1 MKKRIS
7 CILLICLILSVCAC
21 NAREEESVQ
30 EEKTEITAVFLAQG
44 ALNLEVGERFQQ
56 NCTVIPEEA
65 DMSGLSWK
73 SANSEI
79 ATVTADGLIEGIAP
93 GTTTIICASSGTAM
107 DTCEVTVKA
116 PSAIEQLNEKEKT
129 LFNYMVEE
137 MLSSFYNASAVRI
150 RKIYDTNNNKDGD
163 TIWSVILDIQGTNP
177 AGGTIYKIY
186 GLIYFT
192 KNNSFLCLE
201 APNADLSHPM
211 SDSVMSASKI
221 NSALEEYWN
230 KKHM

>member
-7 CILLICLILSVCAC
+7 CILLICLILGVCAC

-44 ALNLEVGERFQQ
+44 ALNLEVGEKFQQ

-116 PSAIEQLNEKEKT
+116 PSAIEQLNEKEKI
-129 LFNYMVEE
+129 LF
-137 MLSSFYNASAVRI
+137 NASAVRI

>member
-7 CILLICLILSVCAC
+7 CILLIYLILGVCAC

-44 ALNLEVGERFQQ
+44 ALNLEVGEKFQQ

-93 GTTTIICASSGTAM
+93 GTTTIICAGSGTAM

-116 PSAIEQLNEKEKT
+116 PSAIEQLNEKEKI
-129 LFNYMVEE
+129 LFNYMVEK
-137 MLSSFYNASAVRI
+137 MLPNFYNASAVRI
-150 RKIYDTNNNKDGD
+150 RKIYDIGTNNDVLS
-163 TIWSVILDIQGTNP
+163 IILDVQGTNRM
-177 AGGTIYKIY
+177 GGTTFLKY
-186 GLIYFT
+186 GVAYSISKKMGVYMET
-192 KNNSFLCLE
+192 GSD
-201 APNADLSHPM
+201 PDLSHPM

>member
-7 CILLICLILSVCAC
+7 CILLICLILGVCAC

-44 ALNLEVGERFQQ
+44 ALNLEVGEKFQQ

-116 PSAIEQLNEKEKT
+116 PSAIEQLNEILMSYSLEFMY
-129 LFNYMVEE
+129 LW
-137 MLSSFYNASAVRI
+137 AI
-150 RKIYDTNNNKDGD
+150 R
-163 TIWSVILDIQGTNP
+163 
-177 AGGTIYKIY
+177 
-186 GLIYFT
+186 
-192 KNNSFLCLE
+192 
-201 APNADLSHPM
+201 
-211 SDSVMSASKI
+211 
-221 NSALEEYWN
+221 
-230 KKHM
+230 